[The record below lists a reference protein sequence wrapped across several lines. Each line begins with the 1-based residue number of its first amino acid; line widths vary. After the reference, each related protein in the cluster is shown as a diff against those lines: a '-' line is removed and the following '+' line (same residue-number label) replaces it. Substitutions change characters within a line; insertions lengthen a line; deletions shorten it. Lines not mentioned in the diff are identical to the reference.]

1 MLGATVLF
9 RQGQSC
15 PSTPTWM
22 STGECFLLGWIWVF
36 FICSLMC
43 LESMVAL
50 LDCEELYIGSLRYCL
65 QVFVMCLMVGLLFF
79 ILLRILLFLSLL
91 VLFLLFSPFLLKFQ
105 SLLLLLILFLQSLLL
120 SIPPL
125 FVSSLSALHLS
136 GSSLVISTLSTL
148 SAVFLDSICIP
159 PPPFLPAFPLMSL
172 FSTAAVSSFSVPPAS
187 FAQSPLAP
195 PPLTLSPPQDV
206 CNVTLSLWQKAPQD
220 VCNVITKTSKFLF
233 FAKHFSHFTY
243 FLTYFHGSRSK
254 VTLLTIKKK
263 KN

>member
-9 RQGQSC
+9 RQWQSC

-22 STGECFLLGWIWVF
+22 STGECFLLGWIWVL

-50 LDCEELYIGSLRYCL
+50 LGCEELYAGSLRYRL
-65 QVFVMCLMVGLLFF
+65 VFVMCLMVGWLFF

-105 SLLLLLILFLQSLLL
+105 SLLLLLIGFSNLFCFLFLLCLCL
-120 SIPPL
+120 
-125 FVSSLSALHLS
+125 LSALHLS
-136 GSSLVISTLSTL
+136 GSSLVISAPSTLST
-148 SAVFLDSICIP
+148 VFLDSICIP

-172 FSTAAVSSFSVPPAS
+172 FSTSAVSSFSVPPAS

-206 CNVTLSLWQKAPQD
+206 YNVTLSLWQKAPQD
-220 VCNVITKTSKFLF
+220 VCNVITKKSKFPF
-233 FAKHFSHFTY
+233 FAKHFSQYFTFY
-243 FLTYFHGSRSK
+243 
-254 VTLLTIKKK
+254 LLFDLFPWF
-263 KN
+263 